1 VEEEAWMGGRRGLK
15 LRESFGDG
23 GKIEER
29 GESFFYFIKIM
40 GWEAQCFPTKKPNFR
55 VSVGG

>member
-23 GKIEER
+23 GKIEEER
-29 GESFFYFIKIM
+29 ELRRWG
-40 GWEAQCFPTKKPNFR
+40 
-55 VSVGG
+55 